1 MNNCRYHQVTGIIS
15 MYLNFSCV
23 GFPLRFKI
31 LGAYLLVHDQC
42 DLKQGDLTLSMCH
55 PNNVYEN
62 YLSPLAS
69 KPMKQVTVSHVLDN
83 KEKRF
88 GRGPTAE
95 EA

>member
-1 MNNCRYHQVTGIIS
+1 M
-15 MYLNFSCV
+15 
-23 GFPLRFKI
+23 
-31 LGAYLLVHDQC
+31 
-42 DLKQGDLTLSMCH
+42 KQGDLTLSMCH